1 MFTILRC
8 SLNLLMGTKTGVCS
22 LALVLSPKRL
32 HLNRRLCSKAM
43 DGIEAGKQC
52 AAFAAVDELVK
63 VCQTVSL
70 FCDDFLHVSSVSDNR
85 AITASLLTY
94 EVTLHY

>member
-1 MFTILRC
+1 MLALDRHDQ
-8 SLNLLMGTKTGVCS
+8 MGTKTGVTS

-32 HLNRRLCSKAM
+32 LFSRRLSSKAM

-63 VCQTVSL
+63 VCL
-70 FCDDFLHVSSVSDNR
+70 FL
-85 AITASLLTY
+85 
-94 EVTLHY
+94 